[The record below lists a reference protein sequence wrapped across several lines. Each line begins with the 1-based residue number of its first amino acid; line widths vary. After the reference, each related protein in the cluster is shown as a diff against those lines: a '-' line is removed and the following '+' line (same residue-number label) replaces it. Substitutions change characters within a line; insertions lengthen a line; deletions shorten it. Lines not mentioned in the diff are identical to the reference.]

1 MSSKYFF
8 KVAKKLIIIFI
19 WLVIWQLLANV
30 IGVSF
35 IFPSV
40 TDVLK
45 ALLELIGT
53 KDYYRIILSSGLRIS
68 IGFLM
73 AFVVGIITATLAG
86 RFKIIKDF
94 LEPVITLPMI
104 YSGLLSGIAQVDIKL
119 IQMSHIFRMSKI
131 KTLKYIYI
139 PQVYPYIVS
148 SLKVAIGMCWKAGIS
163 AEVIGLSKNS
173 IGTQMYYSK
182 LYLMTAQLFAWS
194 ITVVVVSFLAEKI
207 FLVIMRIIKDIIFR
221 EFGK

>member
-1 MSSKYFF
+1 MELQGSLQMSSKYFF

-94 LEPVITLPMI
+94 LEPVMQLLKTIPVTSFIILVLIWAGSQNVSIVISETLRVSI
-104 YSGLLSGIAQVDIKL
+104 LLKVPSISKNAIL
-119 IQMSHIFRMSKI
+119 IISNPPWIHSNTKRE
-131 KTLKYIYI
+131 
-139 PQVYPYIVS
+139 VYP
-148 SLKVAIGMCWKAGIS
+148 L
-163 AEVIGLSKNS
+163 
-173 IGTQMYYSK
+173 
-182 LYLMTAQLFAWS
+182 
-194 ITVVVVSFLAEKI
+194 
-207 FLVIMRIIKDIIFR
+207 LV
-221 EFGK
+221 